1 MAAVLRRACS
11 GVSSRVSS
19 LSYSQQRALNTGV
32 PSGPRRSVFQMVCS
46 VLEICRSFLP
56 RPRTL
61 PLLLVT
67 GGGYLGYQHYKG
79 RGQPEE
85 GAPPRTATP
94 TQVALYHSFP
104 TRLLSRAWGR
114 LNGVELP
121 TWLRKPVY
129 SLYIWTFGVNMQE
142 AAVEDLH
149 HYRNLG
155 EFFRRQLKPA
165 VRPLCASSCLISPAD
180 GRILHFGRV
189 QNSQVEQ
196 VKGVTYSL
204 EHFLGPQ
211 RGRSQDASRSFQD
224 QLLSSPQNDL
234 FHVVVYLAPGDYHCF
249 HSPTDWRVEL
259 RRHFPGSLMS
269 VNPGVARLVKELFCL
284 NERVALSGQ
293 WQHGFFSLTAVG
305 ATNVGSIRVY
315 FDQDLQTN
323 VPRYSKGSFHDRSYV
338 ALDDQVL
345 KAADEGGVASVEGG
359 GVASGEGVVLQ
370 RGAAVGEFNLGSTIV
385 LLFEAPKDFSFDLQ
399 PGQRIRVGEGLGSL

>member
-1 MAAVLRRACS
+1 MATALRRVCS
-11 GVSSRVSS
+11 GVTSRTMKTCLLKDTTCFRVSLLNCS
-19 LSYSQQRALNTGV
+19 RQTLQRSFNTGR
-32 PSGPRRSVFQMVCS
+32 G
-46 VLEICRSFLP
+46 FLP
-56 RPRTL
+56 RPRPL

-67 GGGYLGYQHYKG
+67 GGGYLGYHHFRTRDQ
-79 RGQPEE
+79 QDD
-85 GAPPRTATP
+85 GAPPPLATP
-94 TQVALYHSFP
+94 TQVALYRSFP

-155 EFFRRQLKPA
+155 EFFRRRLKPA
-165 VRPLCASSCLISPAD
+165 VRPLCATSCLISPAD

-189 QNSQVEQ
+189 KNSEVEQ

-204 EHFLGPQ
+204 ENFLGPQ
-211 RGRSQDASRSFQD
+211 NRQGKDSSSFRD
-224 QLLSSPQNDL
+224 LLLSSPENDL
-234 FHVVVYLAPGDYHCF
+234 FHVVIYLAPGDYHCF

-259 RRHFPGSLMS
+259 RRHFPGVLMS

-284 NERVALSGQ
+284 NERVALTGQ

-315 FDQDLQTN
+315 FDQELQTN
-323 VPRYSKGSFHDRSYV
+323 APRYRKGSFYDRSYV
-338 ALDDQVL
+338 VDGDQVL
-345 KAADEGGVASVEGG
+345 TGTSEGGLVSIDGG
-359 GVASGEGVVLQ
+359 GVALQ
-370 RGAAVGEFNLGSTIV
+370 KGAALGEFNLGSTIV
-385 LLFEAPKDFSFDLQ
+385 LLFEAPKDFSFNLQ
-399 PGQRIRVGEGLGSL
+399 PGQRIRVGEGLGCP

>member
-1 MAAVLRRACS
+1 MEPRLLWPHPHKLQVPRSAVHRNLSALSGSVSRTTPWRRRPLAFLCYVLSVSTLR
-11 GVSSRVSS
+11 
-19 LSYSQQRALNTGV
+19 
-32 PSGPRRSVFQMVCS
+32 
-46 VLEICRSFLP
+46 
-56 RPRTL
+56 
-61 PLLLVT
+61 PLA
-67 GGGYLGYQHYKG
+67 K
-79 RGQPEE
+79 R
-85 GAPPRTATP
+85 
-94 TQVALYHSFP
+94 VALYRSFP

-155 EFFRRQLKPA
+155 EFFRRRLKPA
-165 VRPLCASSCLISPAD
+165 VRPLCATSCLISPAD

-189 QNSQVEQ
+189 KNSEVEQ

-204 EHFLGPQ
+204 ENFLGPQ
-211 RGRSQDASRSFQD
+211 NRQGKDSSSFRD
-224 QLLSSPQNDL
+224 LLLSSPENDL
-234 FHVVVYLAPGDYHCF
+234 FHVVIYLAPGDYHCF

-259 RRHFPGSLMS
+259 RRHFPGVLMS

-284 NERVALSGQ
+284 NERVALTGQ

-315 FDQDLQTN
+315 FDQELQTN
-323 VPRYSKGSFHDRSYV
+323 APRYRKGSFYDRSYV
-338 ALDDQVL
+338 VDGDQVL
-345 KAADEGGVASVEGG
+345 TGTSEGGLVSIDGG
-359 GVASGEGVVLQ
+359 GVALQ
-370 RGAAVGEFNLGSTIV
+370 KGAALGEFNLGSTIV
-385 LLFEAPKDFSFDLQ
+385 LLFEAPKDFSFNLQ
-399 PGQRIRVGEGLGSL
+399 PGQRIRVGEGLGCP

>member
-1 MAAVLRRACS
+1 MCRRP
-11 GVSSRVSS
+11 S
-19 LSYSQQRALNTGV
+19 LSAAMLSVTRSWLQVPRLAL
-32 PSGPRRSVFQMVCS
+32 SRRLS
-46 VLEICRSFLP
+46 VLSGSVSRPTPWRRRPIAFLCYVLSVSTL
-56 RPRTL
+56 RPLAKR
-61 PLLLVT
+61 
-67 GGGYLGYQHYKG
+67 
-79 RGQPEE
+79 
-85 GAPPRTATP
+85 
-94 TQVALYHSFP
+94 VALYRSFP

-121 TWLRKPVY
+121 TWLRKPIY

-155 EFFRRQLKPA
+155 EFFRRRLKPA

-180 GRILHFGRV
+180 GKILHFGQV
-189 QNSQVEQ
+189 KNSEVEQ

-204 EHFLGPQ
+204 ENFLGPQ
-211 RGRSQDASRSFQD
+211 KRRGNESSSSFRD
-224 QLLSSPQNDL
+224 LLLTSPDNDL

-284 NERVALSGQ
+284 NERVALTGQ

-315 FDQDLQTN
+315 FDQELQTN
-323 VPRYSKGSFHDRSYV
+323 APRYSKGSFQDRSYV
-338 ALDDQVL
+338 VVDDQVV
-345 KAADEGGVASVEGG
+345 KAAGEGGVACVE
-359 GVASGEGVVLQ
+359 GEGVVLEK
-370 RGAAVGEFNLGSTIV
+370 GAAVGEFNLGSTIV
-385 LLFEAPKDFSFDLQ
+385 LLFEAPKDFSFNLQ